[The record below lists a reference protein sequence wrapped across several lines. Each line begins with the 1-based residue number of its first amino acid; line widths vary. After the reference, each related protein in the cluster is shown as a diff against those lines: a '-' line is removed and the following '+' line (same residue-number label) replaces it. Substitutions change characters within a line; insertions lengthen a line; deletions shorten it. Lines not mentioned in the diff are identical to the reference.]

1 MEHADHADCQ
11 PRGSPTSPKETRTQE
26 GNRAI
31 GQEGEGTWGNLP
43 FVDRQ
48 KMGAT
53 LGRDLGSGFQPRI
66 QSQQGFEPLR
76 LDSSDSLAVPCGLGM
91 IRRQTLHLGAFTDVF
106 DSLLAW

>member
-1 MEHADHADCQ
+1 VDHTDRQ
-11 PRGSPTSPKETRTQE
+11 PRGSPSSPKETRTQE

-53 LGRDLGSGFQPRI
+53 LGRDLGSGFQDF
-66 QSQQGFEPLR
+66 SLESSHGKALR
-76 LDSSDSLAVPCGLGM
+76 LFGSILAILWPFPV
-91 IRRQTLHLGAFTDVF
+91 V
-106 DSLLAW
+106 